1 MLLSVPVTDLCKA
14 KFASTTSTKTMSHIR
29 LEAEASLG
37 PQLLVIKLLDIKE
50 TSKNVKQCHTSP

>member
-14 KFASTTSTKTMSHIR
+14 KFTSTASTKTMSHIR
-29 LEAEASLG
+29 WEAEASLG
-37 PQLLVIKLLDIKE
+37 PQLLAIKQDIKE

>member
-29 LEAEASLG
+29 LEAEASPG
-37 PQLLVIKLLDIKE
+37 PQLLVIKLDIKE